1 MSDSSATLTLR
12 VIKSFP
18 YRTSKNLV
26 LRDVDLD
33 KVSVA
38 ELKTLA
44 QHGMLIYIKVQQS
57 ERLHIKEN
65 RDRYEAG
72 LESLSECAA
81 RYLEALHPA
90 AGD

>member
-1 MSDSSATLTLR
+1 MSNSPATLTLR

-18 YRTSKNLV
+18 YRTSKNLI

-44 QHGMLIYIKVQQS
+44 RHGMLV
-57 ERLHIKEN
+57 HIKFDN
-65 RDRYEAG
+65 LG
-72 LESLSECAA
+72 
-81 RYLEALHPA
+81 ALTNN
-90 AGD
+90 GE